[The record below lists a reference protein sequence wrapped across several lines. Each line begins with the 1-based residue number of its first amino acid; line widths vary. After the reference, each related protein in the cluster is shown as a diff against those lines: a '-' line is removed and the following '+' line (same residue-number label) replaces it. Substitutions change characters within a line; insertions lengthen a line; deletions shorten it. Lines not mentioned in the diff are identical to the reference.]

1 MELHKNREEKDEKIF
16 TLTKRGGGEN
26 KLVSQGFR
34 RLGFTL
40 SEVVIV
46 MLIIAIVAGVCI
58 KITRT
63 KLDKV
68 VTYTYYAAYETLNSV
83 SANLIGN
90 SYSIKKQDTEYKE
103 GTCSTEKQCP
113 DGYAFDKSVCDCV
126 SISVTLPTNGN
137 DFCEAV
143 EESVNTVS
151 SNCSGNNKSAISQAV
166 ASKDFSG
173 VTPDIVLRN
182 GMKLYN
188 VKNDYV
194 EIPQLKGN
202 MKTGSDPSIKFA
214 NIFNTLSTA
223 YSKLNTKVTEF
234 ITNNS
239 LIPAAQAI
247 PTLCRV
253 MTCNPGYVYNQST
266 CRCESICVPP
276 AYWNHLYNRCENTC
290 NKSCGSNCSSCD
302 KCTGKCNSCN
312 SGYQLSGGSCV
323 ACNKSCSAGCSNCN
337 KCTGQCNSC
346 SGDYNLVNGSCV
358 KKTCN
363 SSAISTCTSSGG
375 TMTSYPDCKCTNC
388 PAGYASD
395 GSQCKELT
403 CATNT
408 VNACV
413 SSHGMMST
421 YLEGCLCKC
430 EEPYESTG
438 ANTCRRKTC
447 NADSISQCVDSGGN
461 MTDYPD
467 CGCYCPAGM
476 FLADGKCVTM
486 DEGGYIVYVDVNGNS
501 GDSILYEDVFPFYLT
516 LSGTVVPGFP
526 EDGSE
531 RGGNSK
537 SDLEVSLQYDD
548 YSGQVRIVK
557 WLLKSTSFREAACKS
572 GYIQT
577 SAYCGGMTIDDKC
590 KVQDADCRLVPIRP
604 IKM

>member
-1 MELHKNREEKDEKIF
+1 
-16 TLTKRGGGEN
+16 
-26 KLVSQGFR
+26 
-34 RLGFTL
+34 
-40 SEVVIV
+40 
-46 MLIIAIVAGVCI
+46 MLIIAVVAGVCI

-68 VTYTYYAAYETLNSV
+68 VTYTYYAAYDTLNSV

-173 VTPDIVLRN
+173 VQPDIVLRN

-188 VKNDYV
+188 VKNDFV
-194 EIPQLKGN
+194 EIPQLKDN
-202 MKTGSDPSIKFA
+202 MKSASNTGFKFA
-214 NIFNTLSTA
+214 NILNKFKDKFISMINNFISPAWAANCACTQVDRNNCQGSGGTFVNPSG
-223 YSKLNTKVTEF
+223 YWSSSMMCTCTCKTGYKLT
-234 ITNNS
+234 
-239 LIPAAQAI
+239 
-247 PTLCRV
+247 
-253 MTCNPGYVYNQST
+253 GST
-266 CRCESICVPP
+266 CKPC
-276 AYWNHLYNRCENTC
+276 TG
-290 NKSCGSNCSSCD
+290 SCGTGCISSFCDRCTGTCRQCSSGYRLSNGRCIRSSG
-302 KCTGKCNSCN
+302 CGTGCKFCNTSTGVCSRCNSN
-312 SGYQLSGGSCV
+312 
-323 ACNKSCSAGCSNCN
+323 
-337 KCTGQCNSC
+337 
-346 SGDYNLVNGSCV
+346 YNLVNGTCVACDYSCGDGCEECLPCYKMCALCKPGYTKVNGNCV
-358 KKTCN
+358 KQTCDSN
-363 SSAISTCTSSGG
+363 AMQICQSSGG

-403 CATNT
+403 CATDV

-413 SSHGMMST
+413 ASHGTMST

-438 ANTCRRKTC
+438 ANTCKRKTC
-447 NADSISQCVDSGGN
+447 NADAISQCVDSGGN

-501 GDSILYEDVFPFYLT
+501 GDSILYEDVFPFYMT

>member
-1 MELHKNREEKDEKIF
+1 
-16 TLTKRGGGEN
+16 
-26 KLVSQGFR
+26 
-34 RLGFTL
+34 
-40 SEVVIV
+40 
-46 MLIIAIVAGVCI
+46 MLIIAVVAGVCI

-68 VTYTYYAAYETLNSV
+68 VTYTYFAAYDTLNSV

-90 SYSIKKQDTEYKE
+90 SYSIKKQDTEHKE

-143 EESVNTVS
+143 EESVNTIS

-173 VTPDIVLRN
+173 VQPDIVLRN

-202 MKTGSDPSIKFA
+202 MKTANNVFSGVTLAIKRNFYLVYINIKKSILYICNQNLFIPKVFAYDRPIQVDDDICPSGY
-214 NIFNTLSTA
+214 TLKWTG
-223 YSKLNTKVTEF
+223 
-234 ITNNS
+234 NS
-239 LIPAAQAI
+239 YVCMPGCAA
-247 PTLCRV
+247 
-253 MTCNPGYVYNQST
+253 
-266 CRCESICVPP
+266 
-276 AYWNHLYNRCENTC
+276 
-290 NKSCGSNCSSCD
+290 
-302 KCTGKCNSCN
+302 
-312 SGYQLSGGSCV
+312 GYQLIGG
-323 ACNKSCSAGCSNCN
+323 K
-337 KCTGQCNSC
+337 
-346 SGDYNLVNGSCV
+346 CV
-358 KKTCN
+358 KVEQAHPMCLEGQVWSEEEGRCVTIQMQLCDLSLI
-363 SSAISTCTSSGG
+363 SSCLSSGG
-375 TMTSYPDCKCTNC
+375 IMGPYPECKCIKQTCDSNATQICQNSGGWLTPYPGCKCNC
-388 PAGYASD
+388 PAGYASSD
-395 GSQCKELT
+395 GKCVELT
-403 CATNT
+403 CATD
-408 VNACV
+408 VANACYA
-413 SSHGMMST
+413 SHGTMSS
-421 YLEGCLCKC
+421 YLEGCTCKC

-447 NADSISQCVDSGGN
+447 NADAISQCRGSGGE

-476 FLADGKCVTM
+476 FEASGTCVTM
-486 DEGGYIVYVDVNGNS
+486 DEAGYIVYVDVNGNS

-548 YSGQVRIVK
+548 YSGQARVVK

>member
-1 MELHKNREEKDEKIF
+1 
-16 TLTKRGGGEN
+16 
-26 KLVSQGFR
+26 
-34 RLGFTL
+34 
-40 SEVVIV
+40 
-46 MLIIAIVAGVCI
+46 MLIIAVVAGVCI

-68 VTYTYYAAYETLNSV
+68 VTYTYFAAYDTLNSV

-90 SYSIKKQDTEYKE
+90 SYSIKKQDTEHKE

-151 SNCSGNNKSAISQAV
+151 SDCSGNNKSEISQAV

-173 VTPDIVLRN
+173 VQPDIVLRN

-194 EIPQLKGN
+194 EIPQLVGN
-202 MKTGSDPSIKFA
+202 MKTGYVSGFKFA
-214 NIFNTLSTA
+214 NILQKFSGFLTS
-223 YSKLNTKVTEF
+223 V
-234 ITNNS
+234 INN
-239 LIPAAQAI
+239 L
-247 PTLCRV
+247 T
-253 MTCNPGYVYNQST
+253 
-266 CRCESICVPP
+266 PP
-276 AYWNHLYNRCENTC
+276 AWAGIRCSLAYRRICERSGGTFNAPNGVFPVFQNCSCSCPSGYKVVKVGSGEECQPCTG
-290 NKSCGSNCSSCD
+290 SCGSGCSDCD
-302 KCTGKCNSCN
+302 KCTGQCRSCSSGYKLVGSSCQLCNTSCSAGCSN
-312 SGYQLSGGSCV
+312 CDRCTGRCSSCSSGYQLSGSSCV
-323 ACNKSCSAGCSNCN
+323 ACNKSCSAGCTNCD
-337 KCTGQCNSC
+337 KCTGRCNSC
-346 SGDYNLVNGSCV
+346 SSLYNLVNGSCTM
-358 KKTCN
+358 KTCD
-363 SSAISTCTSSGG
+363 SGAISTCTSSGG

-403 CATNT
+403 CATDT

-413 SSHGMMST
+413 SSHGTMST
-421 YLEGCLCKC
+421 YLEGCTCKC
-430 EEPYESTG
+430 SEPYESTG

-447 NADSISQCVDSGGN
+447 NADAISQCVDSGGN

-486 DEGGYIVYVDVNGNS
+486 DEGGYIVYVDVNGNA

-548 YSGQVRIVK
+548 YSGQARVVK

-577 SAYCGGMTIDDKC
+577 SSYCGGMTIDDKC

>member
-1 MELHKNREEKDEKIF
+1 MQKNKRERVFEKVLSPLSKF
-16 TLTKRGGGEN
+16 LRA
-26 KLVSQGFR
+26 
-34 RLGFTL
+34 FTL
-40 SEVVIV
+40 SEVIIV
-46 MLIIAIVAGVCI
+46 MLIIAVVAGVCV

-68 VTYTYYAAYETLNSV
+68 VTYTYFAAYDTLNSV

-90 SYSIKKQDTEYKE
+90 SYSIKKQDTEHKE

-166 ASKDFSG
+166 ASKDFSS
-173 VTPDIVLRN
+173 VQPDIVLRN

-194 EIPQLKGN
+194 EISQLVGN
-202 MKTGSDPSIKFA
+202 MKTGSDSSIKFA
-214 NIFNTLSTA
+214 NIFNTISTV
-223 YSKLNTKVTEF
+223 YSELNTKVSQF
-234 ITNNS
+234 IGNNFF
-239 LIPAAQAI
+239 IPAAQAI
-247 PTLCRV
+247 PMQCREIV
-253 MTCNPGYVYNQST
+253 CAPGYQFVST
-266 CRCESICVPP
+266 SCKCAPITCP
-276 AYWNHLYNRCENTC
+276 AGYKLVLGKCKKVEDTC
-290 NKSCGSNCSSCD
+290 NKTCGSHCTSCNT
-302 KCTGKCNSCN
+302 CTGKCNNCS
-312 SGYQLSGGSCV
+312 SGYLPSGSGCL
-323 ACNKSCSAGCSNCN
+323 ACSNSCSAGCVNCN
-337 KCTGQCNSC
+337 KCTGKCNSC

-363 SSAISTCTSSGG
+363 SGAISTCTSSGG

-395 GSQCKELT
+395 GSRCKELT
-403 CATNT
+403 CASDT

-413 SSHGMMST
+413 ASHGTMST

-430 EEPYESTG
+430 SEPYESTG

-447 NADSISQCVDSGGN
+447 NGDAISQCVDSGGN

-548 YSGQVRIVK
+548 YSGQARVVK

-590 KVQDADCRLVPIRP
+590 KVQDADCRVVPIRP
-604 IKM
+604 VKM